1 MISMASARNLLV
13 GVILAQTLMACA
25 KPPVVGGDKSGN
37 ADASKSGAAT
47 SDRSI
52 TSTSGVTNNLGANAG
67 RDANADTNLNRAN
80 SNPNASANGSC
91 GNLSGLQ
98 VKQNIHYATDADTIK
113 AEDGA
118 IVQVHA
124 QYLSSHPGCVV
135 RLEGNSDERGSS
147 EYNLALGQRR
157 ADGIRK
163 MLLVRGVKEGQIE
176 SISNGEEKPKAKDH
190 DEPSWLENRRTDF
203 SYNPR

>member
-1 MISMASARNLLV
+1 MITMVTVRSLLV
-13 GVILAQTLMACA
+13 GAILAQTLMACA

-37 ADASKSGAAT
+37 ADASKSGAAI
-47 SDRSI
+47 SDRSMAN
-52 TSTSGVTNNLGANAG
+52 TSSVTNDLGANAG
-67 RDANADTNLNRAN
+67 RDANAHLNHAN
-80 SNPNASANGSC
+80 SNQNASANGLC

-98 VKQNIHYATDADTIK
+98 VKQSIHYATDADTIK

-118 IVQVHA
+118 IVQAHA
-124 QYLSSHPGCVV
+124 QHLIGHPGCVV

-163 MLLVRGVKEGQIE
+163 MLLVRGVKEDQIE
-176 SISNGEEKPKAKDH
+176 SISNGEEKPTAKNH
-190 DEPSWLENRRTDF
+190 DESSWLENRRTDF
-203 SYNPR
+203 NYNPR

>member
-1 MISMASARNLLV
+1 MIAMVTVRSLLV
-13 GVILAQTLMACA
+13 GAILAQTLMACA

-37 ADASKSGAAT
+37 ADASKSGAAI

-52 TSTSGVTNNLGANAG
+52 ANTSGVTNDLGANAG
-67 RDANADTNLNRAN
+67 RDANANLNHAN
-80 SNPNASANGSC
+80 SNQNASANGLC

-98 VKQNIHYATDADTIK
+98 VKQSIHYATDADTIK

-118 IVQVHA
+118 IVQAHA
-124 QYLSSHPGCVV
+124 QHLIGHPGCVV

-163 MLLVRGVKEGQIE
+163 MLLVRGVKEDQIE
-176 SISNGEEKPKAKDH
+176 SISNGEEKPTAKNH
-190 DEPSWLENRRTDF
+190 DESSWLENRRTDF
-203 SYNPR
+203 NYNPR

>member
-80 SNPNASANGSC
+80 SNPNASANGLC

>member
-1 MISMASARNLLV
+1 
-13 GVILAQTLMACA
+13 MACA

-80 SNPNASANGSC
+80 SNQNATANGSC

-98 VKQNIHYATDADTIK
+98 VKQSIHYATDADTIK

-118 IVQVHA
+118 IVQAHA
-124 QYLSSHPGCVV
+124 QYLSGHPGCVV

>member
-1 MISMASARNLLV
+1 MISMAAARNLLV

-37 ADASKSGAAT
+37 ADASKSGAAI

-91 GNLSGLQ
+91 GNLSDLQ
-98 VKQNIHYATDADTIK
+98 VKQSIHYVTDADTIK

-118 IVQVHA
+118 IVQAHA
-124 QYLSSHPGCVV
+124 QHLIGHARCVV

-176 SISNGEEKPKAKDH
+176 SISNGEEKPKAKNH
-190 DEPSWLENRRTDF
+190 DESSWLENRRTDF
-203 SYNPR
+203 NYNPR

>member
-1 MISMASARNLLV
+1 MITMVTVRSLLV
-13 GVILAQTLMACA
+13 GAILAQTLMACA

-37 ADASKSGAAT
+37 ADASKSGAVI

-52 TSTSGVTNNLGANAG
+52 ANTSGVTNDLGANAG
-67 RDANADTNLNRAN
+67 RDANANLNHAN
-80 SNPNASANGSC
+80 GNQNASANGSC

-98 VKQNIHYATDADTIK
+98 VKQSIHYATDADTIK

-118 IVQVHA
+118 IVQAHA
-124 QYLSSHPGCVV
+124 QHLSGHPGCVV

-176 SISNGEEKPKAKDH
+176 SISNGEEKPKAKNH
-190 DEPSWLENRRTDF
+190 DESSWLENRRTDF
-203 SYNPR
+203 NYNPR

>member
-1 MISMASARNLLV
+1 MISMSAVRNLLV
-13 GVILAQTLMACA
+13 GLILAQTLMACA

-37 ADASKSGAAT
+37 ADASKSGAAI

-52 TSTSGVTNNLGANAG
+52 ANTSGVTNDLGANAG
-67 RDANADTNLNRAN
+67 RDANTNLNHAN
-80 SNPNASANGSC
+80 GNQNASANGSC

-98 VKQNIHYATDADTIK
+98 VKQSIHYATDADTIK

-118 IVQVHA
+118 IVQAHA
-124 QYLSSHPGCVV
+124 QHLSGHPGCVV

-176 SISNGEEKPKAKDH
+176 SISNGEEKPKAKNH
-190 DEPSWLENRRTDF
+190 DESSWLENRRTDF
-203 SYNPR
+203 NYNPR

>member
-1 MISMASARNLLV
+1 MITMVTVRSLLV
-13 GVILAQTLMACA
+13 GAILAQTLMACA

-37 ADASKSGAAT
+37 ADASKSGAAI

-52 TSTSGVTNNLGANAG
+52 ANTSGVTNDLGANAG
-67 RDANADTNLNRAN
+67 RDANANLNHAN
-80 SNPNASANGSC
+80 SNQNASANGLC

-98 VKQNIHYATDADTIK
+98 VKQSVHYATDADTIK

-118 IVQVHA
+118 IVQAHA
-124 QYLSSHPGCVV
+124 QHLIGHPGFVV

-163 MLLVRGVKEGQIE
+163 MLLVRGVKEDQIE
-176 SISNGEEKPKAKDH
+176 SISNGEEKPTAKNH
-190 DEPSWLENRRTDF
+190 DESSWLENRRTDF
-203 SYNPR
+203 NYNPR

>member
-1 MISMASARNLLV
+1 MISMSAVRNLLV

-52 TSTSGVTNNLGANAG
+52 ANTSGVTNDLGANAG

-80 SNPNASANGSC
+80 SNQNATANGSC

-98 VKQNIHYATDADTIK
+98 VKQSIHYATDADTIK

-118 IVQVHA
+118 IVQAHA
-124 QYLSSHPGCVV
+124 QYLSGHPGCVV

>member
-1 MISMASARNLLV
+1 MITMVTVRSLLV
-13 GVILAQTLMACA
+13 GAILAQTLMACA

-37 ADASKSGAAT
+37 ADASKSGAAI

-52 TSTSGVTNNLGANAG
+52 ANTSGVTNDLGANAG
-67 RDANADTNLNRAN
+67 RDANANLNHAN
-80 SNPNASANGSC
+80 SNQNASANGLC

-98 VKQNIHYATDADTIK
+98 VKQSIHYATDADTIK

-118 IVQVHA
+118 IVQAHA
-124 QYLSSHPGCVV
+124 QHLIGHPGCVV

-163 MLLVRGVKEGQIE
+163 MLLVRGVKEDQIE
-176 SISNGEEKPKAKDH
+176 SISNGEEKPTAKNH
-190 DEPSWLENRRTDF
+190 DESSWLENRRTDF
-203 SYNPR
+203 NYNPR

>member
-1 MISMASARNLLV
+1 MVTMATARNLLV
-13 GVILAQTLMACA
+13 GAILAQTLMACA
-25 KPPVVGGDKSGN
+25 KPPVAGGDKSGN
-37 ADASKSGAAT
+37 ADASKSGTAI

-52 TSTSGVTNNLGANAG
+52 ANASGVTNDLGANAG
-67 RDANADTNLNRAN
+67 RDANANLNHAN
-80 SNPNASANGSC
+80 SNQNASANGLC

-98 VKQNIHYATDADTIK
+98 VRQSIHYATDADTIK

-118 IVQVHA
+118 IVQAHA
-124 QYLSSHPGCVV
+124 QHLIGHPGCVV

-176 SISNGEEKPKAKDH
+176 SISNGEEKPTAKNH
-190 DEPSWLENRRTDF
+190 DESSWLENRRTDF
-203 SYNPR
+203 NYNPR

>member
-1 MISMASARNLLV
+1 MISMSAVRNLLV

-37 ADASKSGAAT
+37 ADASKSGAAI

-52 TSTSGVTNNLGANAG
+52 ANTSGVTNDLGANAG
-67 RDANADTNLNRAN
+67 RDANANLNHAN
-80 SNPNASANGSC
+80 SNQNASANGSC

-98 VKQNIHYATDADTIK
+98 VKQSIHYATDADTIK

-118 IVQVHA
+118 IVQAHA
-124 QYLSSHPGCVV
+124 QHLSGHPGCVV

-176 SISNGEEKPKAKDH
+176 SISNGEEKPKAKNH
-190 DEPSWLENRRTDF
+190 DESSWLENRRTDF
-203 SYNPR
+203 NYNPR

>member
-1 MISMASARNLLV
+1 MISMAAARNLLV

-37 ADASKSGAAT
+37 ADASKSGAAI

-67 RDANADTNLNRAN
+67 RAN

-124 QYLSSHPGCVV
+124 QYLSSHPGCMV

>member
-1 MISMASARNLLV
+1 MITMVTVRSLLV
-13 GVILAQTLMACA
+13 GAILAQTLMACA

-37 ADASKSGAAT
+37 ADASKSGAAI

-52 TSTSGVTNNLGANAG
+52 ANTSGVTNDLGANAG
-67 RDANADTNLNRAN
+67 RDANANLNHAN
-80 SNPNASANGSC
+80 SNQNASANGLC

-98 VKQNIHYATDADTIK
+98 VKQSIHYATDADTIK

-118 IVQVHA
+118 IVQAHA
-124 QYLSSHPGCVV
+124 QHLIGHPGCVV

-163 MLLVRGVKEGQIE
+163 MLLVRGVKEDQIE
-176 SISNGEEKPKAKDH
+176 SISNGEENPTAKNH
-190 DEPSWLENRRTDF
+190 DESSWLENRRTDF
-203 SYNPR
+203 NYNPR

>member
-1 MISMASARNLLV
+1 MIKLATVRNLLV
-13 GVILAQTLMACA
+13 AAILAQTLMACA
-25 KPPVVGGDKSGN
+25 KPPVAGGDKSGN
-37 ADASKSGAAT
+37 ADASKSGAAI

-52 TSTSGVTNNLGANAG
+52 ANASGVTNDLGANAG
-67 RDANADTNLNRAN
+67 RNANANLNHAN
-80 SNPNASANGSC
+80 SNQNASANGSC
-91 GNLSGLQ
+91 GNLSDLQ
-98 VKQNIHYATDADTIK
+98 VKQSIHYVTDADTIK

-118 IVQVHA
+118 IVQAHA
-124 QYLSSHPGCVV
+124 QHLIGHARCVV

-176 SISNGEEKPKAKDH
+176 SISNGEEKPKAKNH
-190 DEPSWLENRRTDF
+190 DESSWLENRRTDF
-203 SYNPR
+203 NYNPR

>member
-1 MISMASARNLLV
+1 MITMVTVRSLLV
-13 GVILAQTLMACA
+13 GAILAQTLMACA

-37 ADASKSGAAT
+37 ADASKSGAAI

-52 TSTSGVTNNLGANAG
+52 ANTSGVTNDLGANAG
-67 RDANADTNLNRAN
+67 RDANANLNHAN
-80 SNPNASANGSC
+80 SNQNASANGLC

-98 VKQNIHYATDADTIK
+98 VKQSIHYATDADTIK

-118 IVQVHA
+118 IVQAHA
-124 QYLSSHPGCVV
+124 QHLIGHPGFVV

-163 MLLVRGVKEGQIE
+163 MLLVRGVKEDQIE
-176 SISNGEEKPKAKDH
+176 SISNGEEKPTAKNH
-190 DEPSWLENRRTDF
+190 DESSWLENRRTDF
-203 SYNPR
+203 NYNPR